1 MHPDS
6 SPTPHGPAV
15 QNLPAP
21 PSEAHKD
28 QDGTDLAA
36 WQVEMAALQE
46 SYAEK
51 RAAWRNSVVG
61 PVLPPEKRKKGRPS

>member
-1 MHPDS
+1 MSSDAHTQGEPAASAAGDS
-6 SPTPHGPAV
+6 PF
-15 QNLPAP
+15 
-21 PSEAHKD
+21 
-28 QDGTDLAA
+28 GTDLAA